1 MNKKDISKALTQG
14 SAKQRATIIA
24 ENIAQYSKTGK
35 GFLKYS
41 DDKAL
46 YESFKTSAE
55 IRIYNKYIKVG
66 REVTQ
71 SLSYLKQLQLL
82 YEVNIAYLTGYCLLW
97 DEYDREGSRYTELL
111 YNIKDRETRKTI
123 SKLIKEARLQPLLGN
138 IEKVKE
144 GQGVYITGTIKIQVK
159 DLLTRKGKKRYGL
172 YEIIKEYSKRATKQL
187 REAKAL
193 ALAILEYMD
202 EEEFN
207 VKTYKEIVK
216 EVMDALSRDQ
226 AVLPYYSI
234 AHQRTLEYK
243 TEESWKLHEEIFSE
257 FWVFPDPDTEPDRER
272 IDWYKN
278 EYIKI

>member
-14 SAKQRATIIA
+14 SAKQRANIIA

-243 TEESWKLHEEIFSE
+243 TEESWKFHEEIFSE

>member
-159 DLLTRKGKKRYGL
+159 DILTRKGKKRYGL

-243 TEESWKLHEEIFSE
+243 TEESWKFHEEIFSE

>member
-243 TEESWKLHEEIFSE
+243 TEESWKFHEEIFSE

>member
-234 AHQRTLEYK
+234 AHHRTLEYK